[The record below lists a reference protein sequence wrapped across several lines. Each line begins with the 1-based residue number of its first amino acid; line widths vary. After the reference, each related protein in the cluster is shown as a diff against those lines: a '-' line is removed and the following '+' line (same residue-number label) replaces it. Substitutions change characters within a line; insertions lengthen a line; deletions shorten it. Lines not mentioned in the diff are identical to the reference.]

1 MKRRRY
7 IAAAAAGA
15 TAAVA
20 GCGGVLGSDEG
31 SPDDTIEEFY
41 AAVESGDLEEANT
54 FVHGDSPEGNL
65 SEDDLPEREAR
76 EYKVDETE
84 VLEQDDTTARV
95 RYVLIVVAENPI
107 TGDPVEHESE
117 GTVELRRADGE
128 WKLYETVD
136 GEFGEDAVP
145 DDVPAVETE
154 SLEDAVEQVNRMIED
169 INENEDNSL
178 KVYNENIGDQEP
190 VEYIDPVEAETER
203 EAQEEA
209 ERLREEIERL
219 RRDILERVIEKTNNQ
234 SEVDIFEQADVDR
247 ELLYTVDGAKKVAD
261 SIEEH
266 SAVAADNILLAVDFA
281 ELIEQL
287 LEIAAHLLENAEAA

>member
-1 MKRRRY
+1 M
-7 IAAAAAGA
+7 
-15 TAAVA
+15 
-20 GCGGVLGSDEG
+20 
-31 SPDDTIEEFY
+31 
-41 AAVESGDLEEANT
+41 
-54 FVHGDSPEGNL
+54 
-65 SEDDLPEREAR
+65 
-76 EYKVDETE
+76 
-84 VLEQDDTTARV
+84 
-95 RYVLIVVAENPI
+95 
-107 TGDPVEHESE
+107 
-117 GTVELRRADGE
+117 
-128 WKLYETVD
+128 
-136 GEFGEDAVP
+136 
-145 DDVPAVETE
+145 ETE